1 MEMKKG
7 VLYLWLVKKTSSSRK
22 QIWKRQFRSR
32 GSSALKRLQHRV
44 NKTGGLGWVGKCIIC
59 TLQEQLVALIASSS
73 LLSTN
78 QGDALQ
84 LPVDLRPHTRLSL
97 VVSLASVSFLVGVRA
112 EPDASDQVPIIA
124 LRVLV
129 DRAAVVGSLRVLLL
143 TAATTRCTLVCLRSG
158 GLRSE
163 VDNREGLEWILGDG
177 VLKLLLALG
186 PGGTFN
192 EEAVDA
198 SALGRHLEGLLNAA
212 ILASD
217 NLLLDLSLR
226 FDGIE

>member
-1 MEMKKG
+1 MVSEEDF
-7 VLYLWLVKKTSSSRK
+7 LLEKTDLEAT
-22 QIWKRQFRSR
+22 IPVT
-32 GSSALKRLQHRV
+32 RLQCPQAAPAPGEQNWWV
-44 NKTGGLGWVGKCIIC
+44 GWVGKRIIC
-59 TLQEQLVALIASSS
+59 TLQEQRVASIASRS
-73 LLSTN
+73 LLSTE
-78 QGDALQ
+78 QGDTLQ

-97 VVSLASVSFLVGVRA
+97 VVSLTSVGFLVGVRA
-112 EPDASDQVPIIA
+112 EPDASDQVLIIT

-129 DRAAVVGSLRVLLL
+129 DRAAVVGPLRVLLL
-143 TAATTRCTLVCLRSG
+143 TTATTRCTLVCLRSG

-163 VDNREGLEWILGDG
+163 VDDREGLEWILGDG
-177 VLKLLLALG
+177 VLKLLLALR

-217 NLLLDLSLR
+217 NLLLDLCLR